1 VYCLYF
7 QALVNVRKTWF
18 IGGVFRNE
26 DYVAFE
32 RTLEGT
38 NDIIEFF
45 VPPSQEQ
52 MFLYLI
58 ECLIKGGYVYELHR
72 MPNRLFRGDLKS
84 T

>member
-1 VYCLYF
+1 MYCQYY

-45 VPPSQEQ
+45 VPGSQEEE
-52 MFLYLI
+52 FLFLMNYLI
-58 ECLIKGGYVYELHR
+58 KEGYVYKLDK
-72 MPNRLFRGDLKS
+72 MPNRLVYPFS
-84 T
+84 

>member
-1 VYCLYF
+1 MYCQYY

-38 NDIIEFF
+38 NDTIEFF
-45 VPPSQEQ
+45 VPASQEEE
-52 MFLYLI
+52 FLSLMNYLM
-58 ECLIKGGYVYELHR
+58 KYGYVYKFQK
-72 MPNRLFRGDLKS
+72 MQNRLQY
-84 T
+84 